1 MGAWGTAVF
10 DNDDAADFANEI
22 EDAGTFAEMR
32 ELLDRALS
40 SVISSDEFLDN
51 GDAGIAAAA
60 AALVAAWDNPDLLG
74 ERAYSLEEWPRF
86 AETLP
91 DALKT
96 KAGQVLD
103 RVLRPGE
110 DNELFLLWDEAGE
123 WNEAAADIR
132 RYRAALP

>member
-32 ELLDRALS
+32 ELLDRALTT
-40 SVISSDEFLDN
+40 VISSDEFLDN

-60 AALVAAWDNPDLLG
+60 AALVAAWDKPELLG
-74 ERAYSLEEWPRF
+74 AGAYGPEVWPKYDESLPQE
-86 AETLP
+86 
-91 DALKT
+91 LKT
-96 KAGQVLD
+96 KAGQALD

-123 WNEAAADIR
+123 WEAVVADIC

>member
-22 EDAGTFAEMR
+22 EDAGTFTKMR